1 MKPMKF
7 FIALLTATILTA
19 CSDTGTAPRATAE
32 AVITIS
38 MNTEGDSATNAVI
51 LQQPEVQQ
59 VIDCI
64 ANHLDSQGW
73 TSAQHDEFMKIT
85 NGGNLKNLSANM
97 NEEETMAK
105 IGPVFA
111 ATGECM

>member
-1 MKPMKF
+1 MNNRYWWVG
-7 FIALLTATILTA
+7 IAFALSA
-19 CSDTGTAPRATAE
+19 CSDTAPRATAE
-32 AVITIS
+32 AVITTS
-38 MNTEGDSATNAVI
+38 MNAEGDSSTNALI
-51 LQQPEVQQ
+51 LKQPEVQQ

-73 TSAQHDEFMKIT
+73 TNTQHDEFMKIT
-85 NGGNLKNLSANM
+85 NGGNLKKLSTNLS
-97 NEEETMAK
+97 EEETMAK

>member
-1 MKPMKF
+1 MLKKHTPV
-7 FIALLTATILTA
+7 LLLMALTA
-19 CSDTGTAPRATAE
+19 CSDTGTAPQETAE
-32 AVITIS
+32 AVITTS
-38 MNTEGDSATNAVI
+38 MNAEGDSATNTLI

-64 ANHLDSQGW
+64 AGHLDSQGW

-85 NGGNLKNLSANM
+85 NGGNPKNLPANM
-97 NEEETMAK
+97 SEEETMAK

>member
-7 FIALLTATILTA
+7 FIALLTAIILTA
-19 CSDTGTAPRATAE
+19 CSDTGTAPRETAE
-32 AVITIS
+32 AVITTS
-38 MNTEGDSATNAVI
+38 MNAEGDSSTNALI
-51 LQQPEVQQ
+51 LQQPEVQA

-64 ANHLDSQGW
+64 AGHLDSQGW
-73 TSAQHDEFMKIT
+73 SSAQHDEFMKIT
-85 NGGNLKNLSANM
+85 NGGNLKKLPANM
-97 NEEETMAK
+97 SEEKTMAK